1 MKFIEV
7 ILSNSTVKEAKL
19 YPASKKASLKPDTGV
34 TINSQAAYHVIK
46 DCATIAHR
54 YLPIFVFGQYQDPIQ
69 ALKGKFKKSD
79 IEEFLSSANS
89 DFVHNQLLSI
99 ILDKVGKKPDMEKT
113 ETKPVVQDIMSDDP
127 YGEYGYGIEE
137 APIITKTQ
145 DNTSTLDILCQAFAV
160 SS

>member
-19 YPASKKASLKPDTGV
+19 YSASKKASLKPDTGV

-54 YLPIFVFGQYQDPIQ
+54 YLPIFIFGQYQDPIQ
-69 ALKGKFKKSD
+69 ALKRKFKKTD

-99 ILDKVGKKPDMEKT
+99 ILEKIGKAPDIEKT
-113 ETKPVVQDIMSDDP
+113 ETKPVIQDVITDDP
-127 YGEYGYGIEE
+127 YGEYGYGVEE
-137 APIITKTQ
+137 TPVITKTQ
-145 DNTSTLDILCQAFAV
+145 NNKSVLDLLCQAFEAV
-160 SS
+160 

>member
-69 ALKGKFKKSD
+69 ALRGKFKKSD

-99 ILDKVGKKPDMEKT
+99 ILEKIGKKPDIEKQ
-113 ETKPVVQDIMSDDP
+113 EIKPIIQDIIPDDP
-127 YGEYGYGIEE
+127 YGEYGYGVEE
-137 APIITKTQ
+137 PITTIKTQ
-145 DNTSTLDILCQAFAV
+145 NDTSILDLLCQAFGV
-160 SS
+160 TT

>member
-1 MKFIEV
+1 MKFIEI

-19 YPASKKASLKPDTGV
+19 YSASKKASLKPDTGV

-54 YLPIFVFGQYQDPIQ
+54 YLPIFIFGQYQDPIQ
-69 ALKGKFKKSD
+69 ALKGKFKKPD

-99 ILDKVGKKPDMEKT
+99 ILEKINKNPEIEKSEVKPI
-113 ETKPVVQDIMSDDP
+113 QDIIPDDP
-127 YGEYGYGIEE
+127 YGEYGYGVEE
-137 APIITKTQ
+137 PQIISKNQ
-145 DNTSTLDILCQAFAV
+145 NNNSILDLLCDAFRV
-160 SS
+160 I

>member
-34 TINSQAAYHVIK
+34 TILSQSAYHVIK

-54 YLPIFVFGQYQDPIQ
+54 YLPIFIFGQYQDPFQ

-79 IEEFLSSANS
+79 IEEFLASANS
-89 DFVHNQLLSI
+89 DFVHYQLLSL
-99 ILDKVGKKPDMEKT
+99 ILERIGKKPEPEKA
-113 ETKPVVQDIMSDDP
+113 EVKPIQDITGDDP

-137 APIITKTQ
+137 TPVINTTQ
-145 DNTSTLDILCQAFAV
+145 TNTNALDILCQAFGV
-160 SS
+160 IN

>member
-1 MKFIEV
+1 MKLIEV

-19 YPASKKASLKPDTGV
+19 YPASKKASVKPDTGV

-89 DFVHNQLLSI
+89 DFVHNQLLTI
-99 ILDKVGKKPDMEKT
+99 ILEKIGKKPDTEKT
-113 ETKPVVQDIMSDDP
+113 TIKPIINDIIPDDP
-127 YGEYGYGIEE
+127 YGEYGYGVEE
-137 APIITKTQ
+137 IPMITKNQ
-145 DNTSTLDILCQAFAV
+145 NNESILDLLCEAFNV
-160 SS
+160 V